1 MSEPMKI
8 YDGSAEA
15 KTARKQ
21 AKSCQR
27 RPDVL

>member
-21 AKSCQR
+21 APKAGTASICC
-27 RPDVL
+27 